1 MGEKYKF
8 FLEKFRGQL
17 PLEDCFDLLERKI
30 VIGGRQARMYYVD
43 GLTDTQKCQ
52 LLLSFVLSIEPV
64 EIANMEHSDDFIE
77 KLFPYIASET
87 AEDIDSAVKKMYSG
101 LVAIIVE
108 GFDKIIIADTRDYP
122 QRGVEEPSK
131 EKTLR
136 GAKDG
141 FTENFMRN
149 LGLIRRRIRDNRLI
163 FKHFIIGE
171 KSRTDVGLAYMKGLC
186 DDKLLARIETALQQI
201 QLNSV
206 SLSDQT
212 IVEQLERE
220 LYTSNGKKRSAGES
234 RSARLLAAL
243 NPFPKVRYT
252 QRPDIVCA
260 HLTEGKIAIITDNSP
275 TVLLLPVGIFDFTQ
289 DIDDY
294 YFPLL
299 TGNYMRLLR
308 ILNMLVILFASPLYI
323 LITEGHIDAPFE
335 MDFIIPQA
343 PYALSIFWQFI
354 LLEIAVDGLKLAS
367 LNTPESL
374 GTSLSVIGALI
385 LGDFS
390 IDAGWFIPQTILVM
404 AVVALASFTQPSI
417 ELSYGIKFI
426 RVLML
431 IGAFFGGIPG
441 VIIAVLI
448 SFLIISTTK
457 TISGESYLYPL
468 IPFNGKALK
477 KLLLRTSK

>member
-1 MGEKYKF
+1 MNDNYKL
-8 FLEKFRGQL
+8 FLEKFGGQL
-17 PLEDCFDLLERKI
+17 PLGECFDLLERKI
-30 VIGGRQARMYYVD
+30 VIGDRQARMYYID
-43 GLTDTQKCQ
+43 GLTDTEKCQ
-52 LLLSFVLSIEPV
+52 LLLNFVLDVDTTEMDELLS
-64 EIANMEHSDDFIE
+64 SDEFIE
-77 KLFPYIASET
+77 RFFPYIAAET
-87 AEDIDSAVKKMYSG
+87 SSDIDAAVKKMYSG
-101 LVAIIVE
+101 LVVLLVE

-163 FKHFIIGE
+163 FKHFIVGE
-171 KSRTDVGLAYMKGLC
+171 KSKTDVGLAYMKGCC
-186 DDKLLARIETALQQI
+186 DDKLLQRLESALQRI

-212 IVEQLERE
+212 VVEQLEKE
-220 LYTSNGKKRSAGES
+220 IYKGRSFLS
-234 RSARLLAAL
+234 AL

-260 HLTEGKIAIITDNSP
+260 HLTEGKIAIIIDNSP
-275 TVLLLPVGIFDFTQ
+275 TVLLLPVGIFDFSQ

-299 TGNYMRLLR
+299 TGNYLRLLR
-308 ILNMLVILFASPLYI
+308 ILNMLVILFASPIYI
-323 LITEGHIDAPFE
+323 LITEGYIDAPFD
-335 MDFIIPQA
+335 MDFIIPKDS
-343 PYALSIFWQFI
+343 YALSIFWQFI

-417 ELSYGIKFI
+417 ELSYGIKFVRI
-426 RVLML
+426 IML
-431 IGAFFGGIPG
+431 ISAYIAGVPG
-441 VIIAVLI
+441 IIAGFVI
-448 SFLIISTTK
+448 SFIIVASTK
-457 TISGESYLYPL
+457 TISGSSYLYPL
-468 IPFNGKALK
+468 LPFNAGDLK
-477 KLLLRTSK
+477 KLLLRTTR

>member
-1 MGEKYKF
+1 MSDNYKL

-17 PLEDCFDLLERKI
+17 PLGECFDLLERKL
-30 VIGGRQARMYYVD
+30 VIGGRQARVYFVD
-43 GLTDTQKCQ
+43 GLTDAEKCQ
-52 LLLSFVLSIEPV
+52 ILLNFVLDVRPA
-64 EIANMEHSDDFIE
+64 EISDVHRADDFLE
-77 KLFPYIASET
+77 KLFPYIAAET
-87 AEDIDSAVKKMYSG
+87 TCDVDTAVKKMYSG
-101 LVAIIVE
+101 LTAMLVE
-108 GFDKIIIADTRDYP
+108 GLDKIIIADTRDYP

-141 FTENFMRN
+141 FTESFMRN

-163 FKHFIIGE
+163 FKHFIVGE
-171 KSRTDVGLAYMKGLC
+171 KSKTDVGVAYMKGAC
-186 DDKLLARIETALQQI
+186 DEALLTRVESALNRI
-201 QLNSV
+201 QLDSV

-212 IVEQLERE
+212 IVEQLEKE
-220 LYTSNGKKRSAGES
+220 LYRGKGKS
-234 RSARLLAAL
+234 RRMMAL

-260 HLTEGKIAIITDNSP
+260 HLTEGKIAVITDNSP

-299 TGNYMRLLR
+299 TGNYLRLLR

-323 LITEGHIDAPFE
+323 LITEGHMDAPFD
-335 MDFIIPQA
+335 MDFIVPKD
-343 PYALSIFWQFI
+343 PYALSIFWQFV

-426 RVLML
+426 RVIML
-431 IGAFFGGIPG
+431 IGAYLGGVPG
-441 VIIAVLI
+441 VIAGAAV
-448 SFLIISTTK
+448 SFLIVSTTK
-457 TISGESYLYPL
+457 TISGSSYLYPL
-468 IPFNGKALK
+468 IPFNGHALK